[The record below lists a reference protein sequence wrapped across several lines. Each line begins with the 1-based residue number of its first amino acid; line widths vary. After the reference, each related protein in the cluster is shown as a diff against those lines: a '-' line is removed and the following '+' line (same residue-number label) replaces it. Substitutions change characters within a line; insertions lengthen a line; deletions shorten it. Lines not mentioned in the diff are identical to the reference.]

1 MQPVSS
7 DPVAAPV
14 QNCVPIDPIRAVAQ
28 CPAYFAVVILTR
40 GEGGQDRACAQPGAA
55 SVILGPFSTPST
67 ARFIHVSA
75 LALGLTDGASIS
87 RPN

>member
-7 DPVAAPV
+7 DPVVAPV
-14 QNCVPIDPIRAVAQ
+14 QNCVPIDPIRAVAK

-40 GEGGQDRACAQPGAA
+40 GEGGQQDACVQPGPA
-55 SVILGPFSTPST
+55 SVILGPFSAAST

-75 LALGLTDGASIS
+75 LALGLTDGASIA

>member
-1 MQPVSS
+1 MQPVNS
-7 DPVAAPV
+7 DPVVAAV
-14 QNCVPIDPIRAVAQ
+14 QNCVPIDSIRAVAK

-40 GEGGQDRACAQPGAA
+40 GEGGQGRACAQPGPA

-67 ARFIHVSA
+67 ARFIHLSA
-75 LALGLTDGASIS
+75 LALGLTDSASIS